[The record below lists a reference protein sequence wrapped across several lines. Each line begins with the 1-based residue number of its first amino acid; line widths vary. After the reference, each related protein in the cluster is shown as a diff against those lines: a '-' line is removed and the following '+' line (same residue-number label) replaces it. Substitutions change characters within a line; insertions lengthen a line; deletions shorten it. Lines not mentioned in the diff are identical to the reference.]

1 MDMAKRM
8 ISFLGTGNYE
18 TGVYYFDD
26 FNQQRTAFVQTGLVR
41 FLEPEE
47 VVVLV
52 TDQAE
57 KKNWSKLQAA
67 CEEKGITTPFR
78 ACHIPSGQSEDE
90 IWQIFQF
97 LSDEVHEQ
105 DLLLMDITHSLRSLP
120 IMALACIQYLRS
132 LKGISLQGIYYGA
145 WEAGAEK
152 NKEHWAPIFDL
163 TPFVELMD
171 WSEAV
176 GSFQRSG
183 DSSALRQLFDR
194 EVIARQKASKGKDQ
208 EAKLLKEV
216 GYGLYQASQRMAT
229 CRGYEIYT
237 NPVMS
242 RVTERLQ
249 QLETQYSPGKAF
261 NPLLARIREKI
272 ESISCPL
279 NDVSD
284 EVKQGFEAVSWC
296 VQHNLVQ
303 QAYTLL
309 QENLITHFCQKGGA
323 DPWKEADRKLVSSA
337 LSLTRKSLN
346 EWSEKALEHE
356 DFIKQIMDSAGV
368 EVLTLYD
375 QLSKK
380 RNDINHGGITNPA
393 KADKLIAEIERY
405 TQQAID
411 LLHR

>member
-1 MDMAKRM
+1 MAKRM
-8 ISFLGTGNYE
+8 ISFLGTGCYD
-18 TGVYYFDD
+18 TGVYAFDD
-26 FNQQRTAFVQTGLVR
+26 FNQQKTAFVQTGLAQ

-52 TDQAE
+52 TDQAAE
-57 KKNWSKLQAA
+57 KNWDKLQAT
-67 CEEKGITTPFR
+67 CKEKGITIPFR
-78 ACHIPSGQSEDE
+78 ACRIPSGQSEDE
-90 IWQIFQF
+90 IWEIFQI
-97 LSDEVHEQ
+97 LADEVQ
-105 DLLLMDITHSLRSLP
+105 DQDILLMDITHSLRSLP
-120 IMALACIQYLRS
+120 IMALACVQYLRS

-145 WEAGAEK
+145 WEAGEEK
-152 NKEHWAPIFDL
+152 NQEHWAPIFDL

-183 DSSALRQLFDR
+183 DSSTLRQLFDR
-194 EVIARQKASKGKDQ
+194 EVIPRQKASKGKDQ

-216 GYGLYQASQRMAT
+216 GHGLYQASQRMAT

-237 NPVMS
+237 NPVLS

-249 QLETQYSPGKAF
+249 QLETEYSPGKAF

-272 ESISCPL
+272 ESVRCPL
-279 NDVSD
+279 DDVSD

-323 DPWKEADRKLVSSA
+323 DPWAKADRTLVASA
-337 LSLTRKSLN
+337 LSLSRKSKE
-346 EWSEKALEHE
+346 EWSAEAFENE
-356 DFIKQIMDSAGV
+356 EFISRIMDLAGP

-380 RNDINHGGITNPA
+380 RNDINHGGITKPA
-393 KADKLIAEIERY
+393 KADKLIAEIESY

-411 LLHR
+411 FLHR